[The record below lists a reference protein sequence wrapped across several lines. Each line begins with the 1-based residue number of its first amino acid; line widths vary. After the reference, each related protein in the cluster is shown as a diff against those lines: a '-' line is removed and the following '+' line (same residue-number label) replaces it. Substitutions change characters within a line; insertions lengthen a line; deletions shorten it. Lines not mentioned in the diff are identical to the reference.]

1 MLEEVVSMKWKHKA
15 KTINQAEVYFPLDG
29 VKSIWI
35 TLEKH
40 RQEPKKSERL
50 KSPLEAVMTSAH
62 PDLLSQCIIT
72 VPVATDIPQDE
83 SLFDSG
89 YLSQEASP

>member
-15 KTINQAEVYFPLDG
+15 KNLNQAEVYFPLDG
-29 VKSIWI
+29 VKNIWI

-40 RQEPKKSERL
+40 CQEPKKSERL
-50 KSPLEAVMTSAH
+50 KSPLESVMTSAP
-62 PDLLSQCIIT
+62 PDLLLQYIIS
-72 VPVATDIPQDE
+72 VPVATDIPQNE

>member
-1 MLEEVVSMKWKHKA
+1 ME
-15 KTINQAEVYFPLDG
+15 TQRQNQAVVYFPLDG

-35 TLEKH
+35 MLEKH
-40 RQEPKKSERL
+40 CQEPKKSERL

-62 PDLLSQCIIT
+62 PDLLSQCIISI
-72 VPVATDIPQDE
+72 PVATDIPQDE

>member
-15 KTINQAEVYFPLDG
+15 KNINQAEVYFPLDG

-35 TLEKH
+35 TLEERGQK
-40 RQEPKKSERL
+40 PKKSERL

-62 PDLLSQCIIT
+62 PDLLSLCIISL
-72 VPVATDIPQDE
+72 PVGTDSPQDE
-83 SLFDSG
+83 SLFDSD
-89 YLSQEASP
+89 YPSQEASP